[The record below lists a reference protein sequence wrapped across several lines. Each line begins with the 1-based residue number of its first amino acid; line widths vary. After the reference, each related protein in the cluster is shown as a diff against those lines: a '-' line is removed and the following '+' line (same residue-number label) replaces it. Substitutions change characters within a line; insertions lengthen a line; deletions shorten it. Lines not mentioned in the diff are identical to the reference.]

1 MKYVKY
7 GHGKWTK
14 ATMLI
19 FSGDGIFF
27 YDFSHKK
34 KVGINSDGEYIDERT
49 TAF

>member
-7 GHGKWTK
+7 GHGKWIK
-14 ATMLI
+14 AKVLI

-27 YDFSHKK
+27 YDCSHKR
-34 KVGINSDGEYIDERT
+34 KVGINSDGEYIDERI